1 MVRLSNN
8 RSNPGWGGA
17 ASAGPS
23 GADEVIGTNEVTE
36 PLAVRVQETQT
47 ASTEVPHALV
57 IKGLSKV
64 FPGTQALKDIDL
76 DVRYGEV
83 HALCGGNGCGKS
95 TLIKIL
101 SGFGPAD
108 AGTVK
113 IGGHELEASDLDAKT
128 SYELGFRVVHQDPP
142 LYPDLSVAENIALG
156 ARYPTTPTGRV
167 SWRKVKQRAEEL
179 IQRYSIQT
187 TAETLVRDLPVSVR
201 TQVAIATALQDVD
214 SKPCVV
220 ALDEPTAALPAA
232 EVQVLL
238 AAMRSLAAF
247 GHAILFVS
255 HRLDE
260 VLAVTDRVT
269 VMRDGRVYRDHRTSS
284 LTEAELIE
292 SIVGRTAAELK
303 PHRSEAAASGD
314 PILTVTNLGAGPV
327 RQVTFEVRP
336 GEVLG
341 VAGLLGSGRTELLRA
356 IYGGLKKDEG
366 EIKLKGS
373 VAKFNSMDQAI
384 RAGVVMI
391 PEDRPR
397 AGAFLDMTVDEN
409 MDVSVLGRY
418 WKGLGFRRESMR
430 RDAEVLRTRFGVK
443 AASGSAPMRTLSGGN
458 QQKAILARWLRREET
473 SILLLDEP
481 TQGVDVGARSDI
493 YALVRQVTANGA
505 AAIVVTSD
513 FEELAQFVDRAVILR
528 NGRLIA
534 SVPGDELTAHRLNE
548 LVHMKSGDNND

>member
-1 MVRLSNN
+1 M
-8 RSNPGWGGA
+8 
-17 ASAGPS
+17 
-23 GADEVIGTNEVTE
+23 TE
-36 PLAVRVQETQT
+36 PLIVGVQGTQT

-57 IKGLSKV
+57 IRGLSKV

-113 IGGHELEASDLDAKT
+113 IGGHQLEASDLDAKT

-156 ARYPTTPTGRV
+156 ARYPTTPSGRV

-179 IQRYSIQT
+179 IQRYGIQT

-214 SKPCVV
+214 AKPCVV

-238 AAMRSLAAF
+238 AAMRSLAAL

-260 VLAVTDRVT
+260 VLAATDRVT

-292 SIVGRTAAELK
+292 SIVGRTAAELE
-303 PHRSEAAASGD
+303 PRRSQASASGD

-327 RQVTFEVRP
+327 RHVTFEVRR

-356 IYGGLKKDEG
+356 LYGGLKKDEG
-366 EIKLKGS
+366 EIKLEGN
-373 VAKFNSMDQAI
+373 VANFNSMDQAI

-443 AASGSAPMRTLSGGN
+443 AASGASPMRTLSGGN

-505 AAIVVTSD
+505 AAIVVSSD

-528 NGRLIA
+528 NGRLTA
-534 SVPGDELTAHRLNE
+534 SVPSDELTAHRLNE